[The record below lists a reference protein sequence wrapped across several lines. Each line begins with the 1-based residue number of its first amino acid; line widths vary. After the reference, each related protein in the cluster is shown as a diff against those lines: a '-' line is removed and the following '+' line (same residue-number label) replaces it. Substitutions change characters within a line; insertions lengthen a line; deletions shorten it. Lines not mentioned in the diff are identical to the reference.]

1 MLRVVLDTNVILSGL
16 LRPDGTPGRIL
27 SAWRGAHFRL
37 VLSEFM
43 LAEIEDVLGRGKIG
57 RALGWS
63 QEKIGRFMVELRAF
77 CEVAE
82 PADVTIEYPRDPDD
96 IPVLGTLIGSGAD
109 VLVTGDGDLLALRTQ
124 YPIQTPAEFA
134 QRI

>member
-1 MLRVVLDTNVILSGL
+1 VLRVVLDTSAILSGL
-16 LRPDGTPGRIL
+16 LKPDGMPGRIL
-27 SAWRGAHFRL
+27 TAWRGAHFRL
-37 VLSEFM
+37 VMSEFM
-43 LAEIEDVLGRGKIG
+43 LAEIGEVLGRGKIG

-63 QEKIGRFMVELRAF
+63 QEKVGRFMVELRAF
-77 CEVAE
+77 CEVVE
-82 PADVTIEYPRDPDD
+82 PADVAIDYPRDPDD

-109 VLVTGDGDLLALRTQ
+109 VLVTGDRDLLALGAQ